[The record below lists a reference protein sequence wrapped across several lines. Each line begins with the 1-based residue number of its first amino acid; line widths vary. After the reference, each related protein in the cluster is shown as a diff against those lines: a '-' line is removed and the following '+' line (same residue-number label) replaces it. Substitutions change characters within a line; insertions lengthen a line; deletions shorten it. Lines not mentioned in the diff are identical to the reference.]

1 MSRVWNRQSG
11 VQKDEQGE
19 LVAALD
25 GMTLE
30 ATVFKEDIIEEHHMR
45 SRFFDLAIAQLVL
58 QDKLVVALES
68 EVKLTVKDLF
78 QTGRLG

>member
-19 LVAALD
+19 LVAALE
-25 GMTLE
+25 GKTLE

-45 SRFFDLAIAQLVL
+45 SRF
-58 QDKLVVALES
+58 
-68 EVKLTVKDLF
+68 LT
-78 QTGRLG
+78 

>member
-1 MSRVWNRQSG
+1 MSRVRNRQSG

-30 ATVFKEDIIEEHHMR
+30 ATVFKEDIEEHNLR
-45 SRFFDLAIAQLVL
+45 SSF
-58 QDKLVVALES
+58 
-68 EVKLTVKDLF
+68 LT
-78 QTGRLG
+78 